1 MASFQID
8 VFYLNFN
15 KINIQS
21 QNMLK
26 YREKHLKIRIKFSE
40 KIISIKNHTPS
51 KYATTD
57 KYRRYLSVFKKNT
70 DTDRYSVGI
79 QYRWKL

>member
-1 MASFQID
+1 MASLQID

-26 YREKHLKIRIKFSE
+26 YGEKQRIKFLE

-51 KYATTD
+51 KYVTTD
-57 KYRRYLSVFKKNT
+57 KY
-70 DTDRYSVGI
+70 RYSVGI